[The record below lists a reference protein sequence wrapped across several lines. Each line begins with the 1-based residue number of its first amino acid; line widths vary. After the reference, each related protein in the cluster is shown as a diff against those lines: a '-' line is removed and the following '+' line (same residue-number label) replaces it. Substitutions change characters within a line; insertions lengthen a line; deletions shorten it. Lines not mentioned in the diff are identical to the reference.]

1 MNAKK
6 RPLYFSRDSKT
17 PSSAVSFDH
26 KLVKLGAEFC
36 RVIQWLKMAL
46 ASLKNS
52 I

>member
-1 MNAKK
+1 MNAKEC
-6 RPLYFSRDSKT
+6 PLYFSRDSET
-17 PSSAVSFDH
+17 PSSAVSFNH

-36 RVIQWLKMAL
+36 HVIQLLKMAL